1 MEPIEQKIDLNFLNK
16 LFQKSAD
23 VQFQSYTFNQ
33 YHVVFIT
40 CDAMTDQQQLNE
52 VIVPRVQQFIGNL
65 KDEPIENAVDAQL
78 HLPSLKKIEEKEDIG
93 SLVYTGNVLIYFE
106 DDGLLIS
113 SDIAKKPNRSPEDTN
128 INAPIRGPRDNFI
141 EDTSTNIAL
150 IRKRIPTNSLCVEK
164 FQIGRR
170 SQTTVALLYFDDIA
184 SEKTLSSIRKQ
195 LNSVDT
201 DVVVSGDLLMESV
214 NKSAKLFPRID
225 YTGRADHAVQS
236 LAIGRFI
243 ILVDGVAYAIITP
256 VNLFTLL
263 KTTEDNETPVIYA
276 SFERLLRI
284 VGMIIGIGLPAFWL
298 ALTTFHQDQLPHLLL
313 ATVVQSNTGLPIP
326 SVLEMIIMI
335 FMFELFREAGLR
347 LPTALGGT
355 IGVVGGLIIGD
366 AAIRAGITSPA
377 MIVIIATSMIAT
389 STVVNQSVLTAVSI
403 LRLFFI
409 FLTSL
414 FGMFGFLISVFCTVL
429 YLSNIRVFGVPYLSI
444 TADLS
449 WTTIKKAIFRLP
461 PSQYKERPNTLNP
474 KDKTRRKEDE
484 NE

>member
-1 MEPIEQKIDLNFLNK
+1 MNSLRK
-16 LFQKSAD
+16 LFRKSAD

-40 CDAMTDQQQLNE
+40 CDAMINQQQLNE

-65 KDEPIENAVDAQL
+65 KEEPIENVVNAQL
-78 HLPSLKKIEEKEDIG
+78 HIPSLKKIEEKKDIG

-113 SDIAKKPNRSPEDTN
+113 SDIVKKPNRNPEDTN
-128 INAPIRGPRDNFI
+128 LNAPVRGPRDNFI
-141 EDTSTNIAL
+141 EDISINIAL
-150 IRKRIPTNSLCVEK
+150 IRKRIPTNSFCVEK

-184 SEKTLSSIRKQ
+184 SKKTLASIQKQ
-195 LNSVDT
+195 LNSIDT

-214 NKSAKLFPRID
+214 NKSAKLFPRTD

-236 LAIGRFI
+236 LAIGRFV
-243 ILVDGVAYAIITP
+243 ILVDGVAYAMITP

-263 KTTEDNETPVIYA
+263 KTTEDNETPVLYG

-284 VGMIIGIGLPAFWL
+284 VGMTIGIGLPAFWL
-298 ALTTFHQDQLPHLLL
+298 ALTTYHQDQLPHLLL
-313 ATVVQSNTGLPIP
+313 ATVVQSNTGLPLP
-326 SVLEMIIMI
+326 SVLEMLIMI

-403 LRLFFI
+403 LRLFYI
-409 FLTSL
+409 LLTSF

-429 YLSNIRVFGVPYLSI
+429 YLSNIRIFGVPYMNI
-444 TADLS
+444 NADLS
-449 WTTIKKAIFRLP
+449 WKTIKETLFRLP
-461 PSQYKERPNTLNP
+461 SSQYKERPNMLNP
-474 KDKTRRKEDE
+474 TDKTRRKEDE
-484 NE
+484 K

>member
-1 MEPIEQKIDLNFLNK
+1 MEPTDNTIDLNSLRK

-33 YHVVFIT
+33 SHVVFIT
-40 CDAMTDQQQLNE
+40 CDAMIDQQQLNE
-52 VIVPRVQQFIGNL
+52 VIVPRVQQFIENL
-65 KDEPIENAVDAQL
+65 KDESIENVVSAQL
-78 HLPSLKKIEEKEDIG
+78 HIPSLKKIEEKKDIG
-93 SLVYTGNVLIYFE
+93 SLLYTGNVLLYFE

-113 SDIAKKPNRSPEDTN
+113 SNIAKKPNRNPEDTN
-128 INAPIRGPRDNFI
+128 INAPVRGPRDNFI
-141 EDTSTNIAL
+141 EDISVNIAL

-164 FQIGRR
+164 FQIGKR

-184 SEKTLSSIRKQ
+184 SKETLSSIQKQ
-195 LNSVDT
+195 LKKVDT
-201 DVVVSGDLLMESV
+201 DIVVSGDLLMERV
-214 NKSAKLFPRID
+214 NKSAKLFPRTD
-225 YTGRADHAVQS
+225 YTGRPDHSVQS
-236 LAIGRFI
+236 LATGRFV

-256 VNLFTLL
+256 VNLFSLL
-263 KTTEDNETPVIYA
+263 KTTEDNETPVFYA

-284 VGMIIGIGLPAFWL
+284 VAMTIGIGLPAFWL

-326 SVLEMIIMI
+326 SVLEMLIML

-389 STVVNQSVLTAVSI
+389 STLVNQSVLTAVSI
-403 LRLFFI
+403 LRFLFI

-414 FGMFGFLISVFCTVL
+414 FGMFGFLISVFYTVL
-429 YLSNIRVFGVPYLSI
+429 YLSNIRVFGVPYLNI

-449 WTTIKKAIFRLP
+449 WITIKKTLLRLP
-461 PSQYKERPNTLNP
+461 PSQHKERPNMLNP
-474 KDKTRRKEDE
+474 TDKTRSKEGKK
-484 NE
+484 

>member
-1 MEPIEQKIDLNFLNK
+1 M
-16 LFQKSAD
+16 
-23 VQFQSYTFNQ
+23 
-33 YHVVFIT
+33 
-40 CDAMTDQQQLNE
+40 NE
-52 VIVPRVQQFIGNL
+52 VIVPRVQQFIENL
-65 KDEPIENAVDAQL
+65 KDEPIENAVGAQL
-78 HLPSLKKIEEKEDIG
+78 HIPSFKKVEDKEEID
-93 SLVYTGNVLIYFE
+93 SLLYTGNVLLFFE

-113 SDIAKKPNRSPEDTN
+113 SNIAKKPNRTPEDTN
-128 INAPIRGPRDNFI
+128 IGAPIKGPRDNFT
-141 EDTSTNIAL
+141 EDISVNIAL

-164 FQIGRR
+164 FQVGKR

-184 SEKTLSSIRKQ
+184 SKKTLSSIQKQ
-195 LNSVDT
+195 LNEVDT
-201 DVVVSGDLLMESV
+201 EIIFSGDLLMENV

-236 LAIGRFI
+236 LAAGRFV

-284 VGMIIGIGLPAFWL
+284 LGMTIGIGLPAFWL

-326 SVLEMIIMI
+326 SVIEMLIML

-389 STVVNQSVLTAVSI
+389 STLVNQSVLTAVSI
-403 LRLFFI
+403 LRIFFI
-409 FLTSL
+409 LLTSF
-414 FGMFGFLISVFCTVL
+414 FGMFGFLISVLCLVL
-429 YLSNIRVFGVPYLSI
+429 YLSNIRVFGVPYLNI
-444 TADLS
+444 AADLS
-449 WTTIKKAIFRLP
+449 WITIKQTLLRLP

-474 KDKTRRKEDE
+474 TDKTSSKEE
-484 NE
+484 EK